1 MILASIC
8 LYDINGGV
16 YQGSEVGRAA
26 KLQGGCNLS
35 IPLEDLIEQSG
46 VMEASYEAECEH
58 ERHAWT
64 QIRMMVAFQGQSSA
78 AVGSTNLL
86 MELGGLDLI
95 THAHREIALPKA
107 SSGKGGGGGV
117 NMSMKHAPHQS
128 PHRHDPAETETR
140 GCP

>member
-1 MILASIC
+1 VILASIC
-8 LYDINGGV
+8 LDDIDGGV

-46 VMEASYEAECEH
+46 VMVASYEATCEH

-64 QIRMMVAFQGQSSA
+64 QIRTVVALQGESSA

-86 MELGGLDLI
+86 MELGGLDLKI
-95 THAHREIALPKA
+95 HAHREIACQTRII
-107 SSGKGGGGGV
+107 GEGV
-117 NMSMKHAPHQS
+117 
-128 PHRHDPAETETR
+128 EEE
-140 GCP
+140 